1 MAEGYFPH
9 GRSMLRRVHEE
20 KAVGL
25 MYGQRALCVGAVK
38 PLNYV
43 GTSNHTRNKST
54 PFRRL
59 SHTGEMFEAI
69 FFGTRAEADRVLEAV
84 RRMHDQVA
92 GRLEQD
98 AGPHYPAGTPYS
110 AYDPQLML
118 WTVAVI
124 ADSAEWFYERLVRR
138 LRDPEREALWQDY
151 ARFAE
156 LFGAPREA
164 LPATYP
170 EFRGWYEHQLQGEDL
185 HLTEEARYM
194 GYASAFEIP
203 MPASRQLGKRVHDLV
218 MLCSLP
224 ERVRE
229 LYGLPCTPLQQA
241 ACAAVL
247 AASRASR
254 PLLPRRMARG
264 SCAPE
269 FRMVAATESRRIA
282 RGEPTPQLAD

>member
-1 MAEGYFPH
+1 MPEGYFPR

-43 GTSNHTRNKST
+43 GTSKHTRNRST

-69 FFGTRAEADRVLEAV
+69 FFGTRAEADRVLDAV
-84 RRMHDQVA
+84 RHMHDQVV
-92 GRLEQD
+92 GQLDED
-98 AGPHYPAGTPYS
+98 AGPRYPAGTPYS
-110 AYDPQLML
+110 AYDPESML

-138 LRDPEREALWQDY
+138 LSDSEREALWRDY
-151 ARFAE
+151 VRFAE
-156 LFGAPREA
+156 LFGMPREA
-164 LPATYP
+164 APPSYA
-170 EFRGWYEHQLQGEDL
+170 EFRAWYERQLQGDDL

-194 GYASAFEIP
+194 GYASAFAIP
-203 MPASRQLGKRVHDLV
+203 MPASRQPGKRVHDLV

-224 ERVRE
+224 ERVRQ
-229 LYGLPCTPLQQA
+229 LYRLRCTPLHHA
-241 ACAAVL
+241 ACAAVMT
-247 AASRASR
+247 ASRASR
-254 PLLPRRMARG
+254 PLLPRRLARG
-264 SCAPE
+264 SCVPE
-269 FRMVAATESRRIA
+269 FRMVAATEQRRIL
-282 RGEPTPQLAD
+282 RGEPTPQLAE